1 MEYYSSSASVIPQTN
16 YRRLALFAFVMALHA
31 LLFWALQSG
40 LAKTLVNKVLGPME
54 TSLIEE
60 EEPELEEPPP
70 PPPKFQAPPPIF
82 VDMPDVAITEAPV
95 ANTITATNE
104 KPKVAPPPPRADV
117 IIPPKTNPRSPIA
130 IPEYPTMSRRLG
142 EEGSTVLLL
151 TIDAD
156 GRVTASTVDASSGFE
171 RLDEAAVRESMRP
184 RLWRFIPGT
193 INGKAA
199 AMQFKFRVV
208 FKIDK

>member
-1 MEYYSSSASVIPQTN
+1 MEYYASSSSVIPETN
-16 YRRLALFAFVMALHA
+16 YRRAGLFVFVILLHG

-40 LAKTLVNKVLGPME
+40 LAKTLLKKVIGPME

-60 EEPELEEPPP
+60 EVQEIEEPPP

-95 ANTITATNE
+95 ASTITATNE

-117 IIPPKTNPRSPIA
+117 IIPPRTNPRSPIA

-142 EEGSTVLLL
+142 EEGATVLLL

-156 GRVTASTVDASSGFE
+156 GRVTASTVDTSSGFE
-171 RLDEAAVRESMRP
+171 RLDEAAVKESLRP
-184 RLWRFIPGT
+184 RLWRFLPGT
-193 INGKAA
+193 VNGKPAS
-199 AMQFKFRVV
+199 MQFKFRVV

>member
-1 MEYYSSSASVIPQTN
+1 MEYYSSSAAIIPQTN
-16 YRRLALFAFVMALHA
+16 YRRVGLFAFVMVLHG

-40 LAKTLVNKVLGPME
+40 LAKTLINKVLGPME

-60 EEPELEEPPP
+60 VEPELEEPPP

-82 VDMPDVAITEAPV
+82 VDMPDVAITEAPT

-104 KPKVAPPPPRADV
+104 KPRVAPPPPRADV
-117 IIPPKTNPRSPIA
+117 IIPPRTNPRSPIA

-151 TIDAD
+151 TIDED
-156 GRVTASTVDASSGFE
+156 GRVTASTVDSSSGFE
-171 RLDEAAVRESMRP
+171 RLDEAAVKESMRP
-184 RLWRFIPGT
+184 RLWRFMAGT
-193 INGKAA
+193 VNGKPA